1 MTNIKKSDLV
11 LSLGQ
16 RLLLL
21 LCIFLICYLLTIGT
35 AYIISRVLVT
45 NPGASLRIS
54 TVIQDLLTFIV
65 PAVATAVIVTRR
77 PADLLCL
84 TSTPRIAFFICI
96 TVIMVISIP
105 AQEAIIYWNHNIT
118 LPQSMSAFENAA
130 RTMEDT
136 AFRAMATLLSDTSV
150 AALMVN
156 ILIIGILA
164 GLSEE
169 LLFRGCFQRLLTTGG
184 VNPHV
189 AIWAVAICFSAL
201 HFQLFG
207 FVPRIL
213 LGAYFGYLLLWSG
226 SIWVPVAAHVLNNTV
241 FVVTAFR
248 NVRAEGVTALGSEP
262 SLWSWESTAASFIIT
277 AVAVWWLYRSRVRH
291 GTDPK

>member
-1 MTNIKKSDLV
+1 MTTIKKSDLV

-21 LCIFLICYLLTIGT
+21 LCIFLICYLLTMGS
-35 AYIISRVLVT
+35 AYIIGRALGS
-45 NPGASLRIS
+45 NPAAAIRIT
-54 TVIQDLLTFIV
+54 TVIQDLMTFIV
-65 PAVATAVIVTRR
+65 PAVATAVFVTRR

-84 TSTPRIAFFICI
+84 TRSPRIVFFIGI
-96 TVIMVISIP
+96 LAILVVSIP
-105 AQEAIIYWNHNIT
+105 VQEAIIYWNHNIT

-130 RTMEDT
+130 RTMENS
-136 AFRAMATLLSDTSV
+136 AFQAMATLLSDTSV
-150 AALMVN
+150 PALAVN

-184 VNPHV
+184 VNRHV
-189 AIWAVAICFSAL
+189 AIWTVAICFSAL

-226 SIWVPVAAHVLNNTV
+226 SLWAPVTAHVLNNIL
-241 FVVTAFR
+241 FVATAFR
-248 NVRAEGVTALGSEP
+248 NVRTEGITSLSNEP
-262 SLWSWESTAASFIIT
+262 SLWSWESTAVSFVITT
-277 AVAVWWLYRSRVRH
+277 AVIWWLYRSRI
-291 GTDPK
+291 GNTAGGK